1 MDFYLWKGNKAPE
14 GFSQFTVRKLRGE
27 PQVFQGDAVFPS
39 DYYDVYNDHYGFDDN
54 DDYDDYNYYAVLA
67 LRSRFRDLVPIGTN
81 VQIWSRK
88 RPDLCTESD
97 VLADSD
103 YLSLSRYLSFLVFT

>member
-39 DYYDVYNDHYGFDDN
+39 DYYDVYNDHYGYDDN
-54 DDYDDYNYYAVLA
+54 DDYDDYDDYNYYAVLA
-67 LRSRFRDLVPIGTN
+67 LRSRFRDQCPNMVPKKAQFASQ
-81 VQIWSRK
+81 VPKLFDWS
-88 RPDLCTESD
+88 
-97 VLADSD
+97 
-103 YLSLSRYLSFLVFT
+103 